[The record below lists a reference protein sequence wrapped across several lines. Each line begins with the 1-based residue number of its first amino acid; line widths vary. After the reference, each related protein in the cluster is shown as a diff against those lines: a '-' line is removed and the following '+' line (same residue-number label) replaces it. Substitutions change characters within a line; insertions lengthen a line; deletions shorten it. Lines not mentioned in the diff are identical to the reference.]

1 MEAEMKKFASCLLV
15 IPFLLSACAMQEGDF
30 PSLSKR
36 PFEDKPVDSGSLTD
50 SDPVMQTLSGPLQ
63 NAVSASVR
71 QSQTAHDAF
80 LNDLAD
86 VEKAVA
92 EAGGAAPSSESWVV
106 AQMKLSSLEVSRSP
120 SVSALADID
129 ALYIERLGQ
138 ELDDSQPGGAALIA
152 QSRDRISGQ
161 VTAQQ
166 NKIDQLRAS
175 IR

>member
-36 PFEDKPVDSGSLTD
+36 PFEDNPVDSDSLND

-71 QSQTAHDAF
+71 QSQAAHDAF

-92 EAGGAAPSSESWVV
+92 DAGGAVPSSESWVV

-129 ALYIERLGQ
+129 ALYLERLGQ

-152 QSRDRISGQ
+152 QSRDRIFGQ
-161 VTAQQ
+161 VTSQQ